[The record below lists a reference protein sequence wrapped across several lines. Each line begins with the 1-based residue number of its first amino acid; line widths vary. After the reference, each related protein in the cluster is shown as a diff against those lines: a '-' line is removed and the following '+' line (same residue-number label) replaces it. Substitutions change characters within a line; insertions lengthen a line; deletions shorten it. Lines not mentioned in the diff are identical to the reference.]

1 MNKLFVYIFP
11 LLAFIILTVLRE
23 LLDFSNT
30 TYLVF
35 LLIIIISIPFF
46 KNISKKIKKNNS
58 N

>member
-23 LLDFSNT
+23 SLNFSNT

-46 KNISKKIKKNNS
+46 KNVSKKNNS